1 MAAIDVLTSTASDVG
16 TALAEGRINSQEVVQ
31 LYYNQ
36 IERHNKHG
44 LKFNAVI
51 SVPSLKKLLEVA
63 KQLDEE
69 RADGHIRSALHG
81 IPILLKDGITTGPFW
96 ECPTSCGAFALKD
109 AIAMDD
115 AELVKRL
122 VDAGMIIIGKANL
135 SELSGSKG
143 YDIKTGW
150 SAVGGQTQSPYVIG
164 GYDQNDSSLNGHSSP
179 GGSSSGSGVGVA
191 AGFAP
196 LSIGAEVEGSMV
208 VPADRA
214 SLYCVK
220 ATVGLLPFHGI
231 FPLTKSTDSVGP
243 MAKSPKDVALVLDV
257 LLPGKNFGEN
267 LTGSWKGLR
276 VGFVEPKTWASGP
289 GMTKPSE
296 SYSEQYPRE
305 YNAAVD
311 KIEAAGAKVVRNIPL
326 RRFSDEDS
334 DNFDKVTW
342 HDYAPE
348 LAEFLKLF
356 ENPLVKSI
364 HELID
369 FNLQHADIALPPP
382 AFTGQEQLE
391 DAVKNPISDDDY
403 AEAIASLRKNNKDGG
418 IDKVIADYDIDVL
431 LGPPTGRLATISAV
445 SGYPIATV
453 PLGYATFNGRAFGL
467 ALTAQ
472 SGREDLLIRVMS
484 AWEST
489 FGPRK
494 PPPQLVKP
502 EESL

>member
-16 TALAEGRINSQEVVQ
+16 AALAEGRINSQEVVQ

-36 IERHNKHG
+36 TERHNKHG

-51 SVPSLKKLLEVA
+51 SVPPLKKLLEVVT
-63 KQLDEE
+63 QLDEG

-81 IPILLKDGITTGPFW
+81 IPIFLKDGITTGPFW

-109 AIAMDD
+109 AIAKDD

-122 VDAGMIIIGKANL
+122 VDAGLIIIGKANL
-135 SELSGSKG
+135 
-143 YDIKTGW
+143 
-150 SAVGGQTQSPYVIG
+150 
-164 GYDQNDSSLNGHSSP
+164 SSP

-196 LSIGAEVEGSMV
+196 LSIGSEVEGSMV

-214 SLYCVK
+214 SLYCLK

-231 FPLTKSTDSVGP
+231 FPLTKFADSAGP
-243 MAKSPKDVALVLDV
+243 MAKSSKDVALVLDV
-257 LLPGKNFGEN
+257 LLPGKDFGQN
-267 LTGSWKGLR
+267 LTKSWKGLR
-276 VGFVEPKTWASGP
+276 VGFLEPKAWASGP

-296 SYSEQYPRE
+296 SYSEQYPHE

-342 HDYAPE
+342 HDYTPE
-348 LAEFLKLF
+348 VAEFLTLF
-356 ENPLVKSI
+356 ENSPLTSMHLAKF
-364 HELID
+364 E
-369 FNLQHADIALPPP
+369 A

-431 LGPPTGRLATISAV
+431 LRPPTGRLATISAV

-467 ALTAQ
+467 AVTAQ
-472 SGREDLLIRVMS
+472 SGCEDLLIRVMS

-494 PPPQLVKP
+494 PPPQLMEP